1 MSARNL
7 DFWVALNLRSF
18 LKNGFWL
25 PLYFWVKTKIERK
38 LTQILWRIFLGTIII
53 ERKLERKAVKHL
65 PRSKFFRFVFRW
77 VIIGAGRA
85 AKQWRSLIQIIFLQ
99 FLFCFLTPFDFP
111 EKSFQVVQVLNK
123 IGKCEKILIIFVAKT
138 YCIFGDK
145 NIFCLTSEFD
155 YDFD

>member
-1 MSARNL
+1 MV
-7 DFWVALNLRSF
+7 FGYRSIF
-18 LKNGFWL
+18 EL
-25 PLYFWVKTKIERK
+25 KTKIERK
-38 LTQILWRIFLGTIII
+38 LTQILWRIFLGTTLI
-53 ERKLERKAVKHL
+53 ERKLERTAVKHL

-99 FLFCFLTPFDFP
+99 FLFCFLTSFDFP
-111 EKSFQVVQVLNK
+111 EKSFQVVQVLKKSGHVKN
-123 IGKCEKILIIFVAKT
+123 IDYSLAKT
-138 YCIFGDK
+138 YCIFGDDK